1 MEIREV
7 TFKDLEMVLRH
18 ADDEKARIS
27 AKQPR
32 KAFDAFAAGMWDGVR
47 LYSKPLSQPIAPR
60 EGDTIIIKTNKN
72 LGTKKWPDVRETY
85 LPVRIEKVCPSIYK
99 CTDGYDEYRIYP
111 ENILAIV
118 RG

>member
-1 MEIREV
+1 MNIRIMNFGE
-7 TFKDLEMVLRH
+7 LEMAIKH
-18 ADDEKARIS
+18 AEDEKARIS

-47 LYSKPLSQPIAPR
+47 LYSKPLSRSIVLR
-60 EGDTIIIKTNKN
+60 EGDTIVIKVNKN
-72 LGTKKWPDVRETY
+72 LGSKKWADVRETY
-85 LPVRIEKVCPSIYK
+85 IPVRVEKVCPTIYK
-99 CTDGYDEYRIYP
+99 CTDDFNEYRVYP